1 MKKFYLLSLMFLLM
15 NAGFGQREFVALPG
29 GTELVEHE
37 IAAPDLTNY
46 SFYEVLKNGNWNPY
60 RELNFDSLNMTYK
73 GNWPLGQS
81 FSLSYSGNGNIFL
94 VGSGAG
100 VIVLDASDPA
110 NPQEK
115 ALVRARA
122 LVDASYFDAFTSR
135 LYLAAYFSG
144 IEIWDVAGWE
154 NPQRL
159 ARIPTT
165 SYPRGGVFASG
176 NYVYAITVADG
187 VYVYNTSDMGNIT
200 QEGHAAIPS
209 SQMVWNSAMEG
220 TNIYCAASNGGCKIV
235 DVSDP
240 ANPQIKATV
249 SGIST
254 GVCVKDNLLYMVSYN
269 YGLKIYDVSN
279 LSNIQQIGQL
289 PITGFP
295 YRVSVKGDY
304 VYVANSTSN
313 AGGGMQ
319 IIDVSDPA
327 LPVLVSS
334 YSGYADFVSVG
345 ENVATITGGGRPLSI
360 LDVSDVTN
368 PQLITDYKLAL
379 SVNEICVSGN
389 LAYTGSNGFRVFDV
403 SDKTKPE
410 QIGYNET
417 AGDMAAVTG
426 NLAVYIPKSM
436 GASNPVNI
444 MDISDP
450 ANPVKRGH
458 YQAPVMT
465 YDIALKDNFAF
476 IACWWDGFRVV
487 NFENPDN
494 PVLAAHKFGWVN
506 SGSVPGVDFC
516 YVQALATHG
525 NYLYLIDYKPFE
537 AEDTKGLY
545 IFDITNPANPVFVS
559 RYAALVSQGYGLEVN
574 GNFVYVADKN
584 GGLEVIDVAD
594 PANPYS
600 TGYVYLPDVSWTVD
614 VEGSYAYV
622 ANYILGGVQ
631 TVDISDP
638 TNPFIAGYYLRSG
651 CFGLGIAIEG
661 SHTYLADGPAG
672 FQIHENLIIT
682 GMEEQAMKNNK
693 GLKVFPNPATSDVSI
708 TFDLQSASN
717 IQVNIYDITGKL
729 IRQLFN
735 GNENPGEKTLS
746 WDGNL
751 DNGMQ
756 AKAGIY
762 LIKIET
768 GDQTLVSK
776 VSLVR

>member
-1 MKKFYLLSLMFLLM
+1 MKKFYLLSLLFLVM
-15 NAGFGQREFVALPG
+15 IAGFSQAEYVALPG
-29 GTELVEHE
+29 GTELVKHE
-37 IAAPDLTNY
+37 ISAPDQTNY
-46 SFYEVLKNGNWNPY
+46 SFYDVIKNGNWNPN
-60 RELNFDSLNMTYK
+60 RELDFDSLNMTFK
-73 GNWPLGQS
+73 GSWPLGQS

-115 ALVRARA
+115 SLVRARG
-122 LVDASYFDAFTSR
+122 LVDASYFEPFTSR

-154 NPQRL
+154 NPTRL

-187 VYVYNTSDMGNIT
+187 VYVYNTSDLGNIT

-209 SQMVWNSAMEG
+209 SQFVWNSAMEG
-220 TNIYCAASNGGCKIV
+220 TNIFCAASNGGCKII
-235 DVSDP
+235 DVSNP

-254 GVCVKDNLLYMVSYN
+254 GVCVKDNILYMVSYN

-289 PITGFP
+289 PITGYP
-295 YRVSVKGDY
+295 YRVSVKGNY
-304 VYVANSTSN
+304 VYVANSTSG

-319 IIDVSDPA
+319 IIDVSDPTV
-327 LPVLVSS
+327 PVLVSS
-334 YSGYADFVSVG
+334 YSGYADYVAVG
-345 ENVATITGGGRPLSI
+345 ENVAAIVGGGRPCSF
-360 LDVSDVTN
+360 LDVSDVSN
-368 PQLITDYKLAL
+368 PQLESDYKLPAF
-379 SVNEICVSGN
+379 VSEVFVQGDM
-389 LAYTGSNGFRVFDV
+389 AITGSNGFRVFDI

-417 AGDMAAVTG
+417 AGDLAAVSG

-436 GASNPVNI
+436 GAPNPVNI

-450 ANPVKRGH
+450 TNPVKRGH

-465 YDIALKDNFAF
+465 YDLDLVGNYAF

-487 NFENPDN
+487 NFGNPDN

-506 SGSVPGVDFC
+506 SNSVPGVDFC
-516 YVQALATHG
+516 YVQALDTYG

-559 RYAALVSQGYGLEVN
+559 RYSALFSQGYGLEAQ
-574 GNFVYVADKN
+574 GNYVYVADMN
-584 GGLEVIDVAD
+584 GGMEIIDVSD

-600 TGYVYLPDVSWTVD
+600 TGYVFLPDVAWSVAVD
-614 VEGSYAYV
+614 GNYAYT

-631 TVDISDP
+631 TIDISDP
-638 TNPFIAGYYLRSG
+638 TNPFIAGFYQPSG
-651 CFGLGIAIEG
+651 CFGVGITMQG
-661 SHTYLADGPAG
+661 SYTYLADGVAG

-682 GMEEQAMKNNK
+682 GIDDQSNQNSDD
-693 GLKVFPNPATSDVSI
+693 LKLYPNPASSEVFIAFNLKTESNVS
-708 TFDLQSASN
+708 
-717 IQVNIYDITGKL
+717 VNIYDMTGKR
-729 IRQLFN
+729 IRQLFA
-735 GNENPGEKTLS
+735 GNEGAGEKTLS

-751 DNGMQ
+751 DNGNL
-756 AKAGIY
+756 ANTGIY
-762 LIKIET
+762 LVKIET
-768 GDQTLVSK
+768 GNHTFVSK
-776 VSLVR
+776 VSVVR

>member
-1 MKKFYLLSLMFLLM
+1 MKNFYFLFLMFFVM
-15 NAGFGQREFVALPG
+15 IEGFGQTEFVALPG
-29 GTELVEHE
+29 GTELVKHE
-37 IAAPDLTNY
+37 ISAPDLTSY
-46 SFYEVLKNGNWNPY
+46 SFYDVIKNGNWNPN
-60 RELNFDSLNMTYK
+60 RELDYDSLNMTYK
-73 GNWPLGQS
+73 GNWPFGQS

-110 NPQEK
+110 NPVEITQ
-115 ALVRARA
+115 VRARA
-122 LVDASYFDAFTSR
+122 LVDGSYFDAFTSR

-187 VYVYNTSDMGNIT
+187 VYVYNTSDLGNIT

-240 ANPQIKATV
+240 ANPQVKATV
-249 SGIST
+249 SGVST
-254 GVCVKDNLLYMVSYN
+254 GVCVKDNVLYMVSYN
-269 YGLKIYDVSN
+269 YGLKIFDVSN
-279 LSNIQQIGQL
+279 LSNVQQIGQL

-304 VYVANSTSN
+304 VFVANSTSN
-313 AGGGMQ
+313 TGGGMQ

-327 LPVLVSS
+327 VPVLVSS
-334 YSGYADFVSVG
+334 YTAYADFVAVG
-345 ENVATITGGGRPLSI
+345 ENVAAITGGGRPLSI
-360 LDVSDVTN
+360 LDVSDIAN
-368 PQLITDYKLAL
+368 PQLKTDYKLPL
-379 SVNEICVSGN
+379 SVNEICVNGDM
-389 LAYTGSNGFRVFDV
+389 AFTGSNGFRVFDV

-417 AGDMAAVTG
+417 AGDMAAVSG
-426 NLAVYIPKSM
+426 SLAVYIPKSM
-436 GASNPVNI
+436 GAPNPINI

-450 ANPVKRGH
+450 TNPVKRGH
-458 YQAPVMT
+458 YIASAMT
-465 YDIALKDNFAF
+465 YDLDLVGNYAF
-476 IACWWDGFRVV
+476 VACWWDGFRVI
-487 NFENPDN
+487 NFENPDS
-494 PVLAAHKFGWVN
+494 PTQAAHKFGWVN
-506 SGSVPGVDFC
+506 GNSVPGVDFC
-516 YVQALATHG
+516 YVQALTIQG

-537 AEDTKGLY
+537 DQDTKGLY
-545 IFDITNPANPVFVS
+545 IFDISNPANPVFVS
-559 RYAALVSQGYGLEVN
+559 RYAALLSQGYGLEVQ
-574 GNFVYVADKN
+574 GNYVYVADKN
-584 GGLEVIDVAD
+584 GGLEIIDVSD
-594 PANPYS
+594 PANAYS
-600 TGYVYLPDVSWTVD
+600 TGYVYLPDVAWTVD
-614 VEGSYAYV
+614 VEGSYAYI

-638 TNPFIAGYYLRSG
+638 SNPFIAGYYQRSG
-651 CFGLGIAIEG
+651 CFGLGVAVEG
-661 SHTYLADGPAG
+661 SHSYLADGPAG

-682 GMEEQAMKNNK
+682 SIDEQSIKNDET
-693 GLKVFPNPATSDVSI
+693 LKIFPNPATSEVSI
-708 TFDLQSASN
+708 TFDLPAASKLQ
-717 IQVNIYDITGKL
+717 INIYDITGKL

-735 GNENPGEKTLS
+735 GNENTGTKTLS

-751 DNGMQ
+751 ENGTP
-756 AKAGIY
+756 ANTGIF

-768 GDQTLVSK
+768 ERQILVSK